1 MTNYEK
7 MFIDW
12 EKRRYESAY
21 VGYTTGNYSMMYE
34 YINVRLGNVD
44 ANFFA
49 MQTKKWKKVYCARLV
64 VLYYPNKEIV
74 EKVKKYYE
82 KHKGEIL

>member
-1 MTNYEK
+1 MTSYEK
-7 MFIDW
+7 MFVDW
-12 EKRRYESAY
+12 EKRRYYSAY
-21 VGYTTGNYSMMYE
+21 IGYSKGDFSMMYE
-34 YINVRLGNVD
+34 YLHNRLGVLQ

-49 MQTKKWKKVYCARLV
+49 SQNKKWKKVYCARVV
-64 VLYYPNKEIV
+64 VLYHPNKEIV